1 MRSSFSS
8 KDVSRPELLAKSC
21 CRFIMNTLYY
31 WLSGLAVYSPLL
43 SVVLPVQR
51 GRMWLERIF
60 DETIFPRTEQ
70 TGKEIGGN

>member
-1 MRSSFSS
+1 
-8 KDVSRPELLAKSC
+8 
-21 CRFIMNTLYY
+21 MNTLYY
-31 WLSGLAVYSPLL
+31 LLSGLAVYSPLL